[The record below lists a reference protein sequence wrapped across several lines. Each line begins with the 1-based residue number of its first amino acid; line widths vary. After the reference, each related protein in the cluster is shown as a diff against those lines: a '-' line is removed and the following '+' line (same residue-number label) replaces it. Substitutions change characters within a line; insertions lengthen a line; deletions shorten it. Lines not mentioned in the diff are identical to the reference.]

1 MIAKA
6 RRWAIK
12 KLTETYITLDLSD
25 IGKEVGIEDENE
37 VRSVIDSMVCLF
49 LSSSLSLSLA
59 GGEAISSPLFFGY
72 VMRLNLNL
80 INRWRKERSTARYRT
95 MGL

>member
-37 VRSVIDSMVCLF
+37 VRSVIDSMVCFF
-49 LSSSLSLSLA
+49 LSSSLSLWL
-59 GGEAISSPLFFGY
+59 GEKLYHLPRFFWLRDAIELK
-72 VMRLNLNL
+72 LD
-80 INRWRKERSTARYRT
+80 
-95 MGL
+95 

>member
-49 LSSSLSLSLA
+49 LSSSLSLWL
-59 GGEAISSPLFFGY
+59 GEKLYHLPCFFGY

>member
-49 LSSSLSLSLA
+49 LSSSLSLS
-59 GGEAISSPLFFGY
+59 G
-72 VMRLNLNL
+72 
-80 INRWRKERSTARYRT
+80 WERSYIISPVFWLRDAIE
-95 MGL
+95 LKLD

>member
-49 LSSSLSLSLA
+49 LSSSLSLA

-80 INRWRKERSTARYRT
+80 INRWRKERSTARYRM

>member
-49 LSSSLSLSLA
+49 LSSSLSLA
-59 GGEAISSPLFFGY
+59 WGEAISSPLIFWL
-72 VMRLNLNL
+72 RDAIELKLD
-80 INRWRKERSTARYRT
+80 
-95 MGL
+95 